1 MYIGDQKNTRVC
13 QCGDCLNIM
22 ERIKITGESQ
32 KKREERNPNSD
43 TRSPSHGAGLAVV
56 W

>member
-1 MYIGDQKNTRVC
+1 MYIGDQKNTCVC
-13 QCGDCLNIM
+13 QCGADCLNIM

-32 KKREERNPNSD
+32 NKRRTNPNSD
-43 TRSPSHGAGLAVV
+43 TRPPSHGAGLTVV

>member
-1 MYIGDQKNTRVC
+1 MYIGDQKNKRVC

-32 KKREERNPNSD
+32 KKKKKEIQIQILGHRLME
-43 TRSPSHGAGLAVV
+43 LA
-56 W
+56 

>member
-1 MYIGDQKNTRVC
+1 MYIGDQKNTCVR

-32 KKREERNPNSD
+32 KKKKEEIQIQILGHRLMEP
-43 TRSPSHGAGLAVV
+43 A
-56 W
+56 

>member
-22 ERIKITGESQ
+22 ERIKITSESQ
-32 KKREERNPNSD
+32 KKKKKEIQIQILGHRLME
-43 TRSPSHGAGLAVV
+43 LA
-56 W
+56 